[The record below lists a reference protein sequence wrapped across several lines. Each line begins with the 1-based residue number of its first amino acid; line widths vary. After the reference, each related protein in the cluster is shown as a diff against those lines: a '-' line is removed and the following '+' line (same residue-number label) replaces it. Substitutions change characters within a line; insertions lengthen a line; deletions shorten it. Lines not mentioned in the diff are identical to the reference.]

1 MEYMVNVE
9 DLQPGMY
16 VSRLDRPWLETPF
29 HFQGF
34 HIKDQDDI
42 REVQQI
48 CDFVFVES
56 TRTDE
61 AIDLPQIA
69 TGPAPQASNNS
80 RWRQRL
86 KKFTA
91 RRPPW
96 RRHSVSISEELPA
109 ARRLHNDS
117 SDLLRSALD
126 NARTGRSVDIKS
138 ARSAVKDLT
147 HSVMR
152 NPDAL
157 GWMSKLKQEHEYTYK
172 HSLSVCI
179 LSLVFGRHMSLPES
193 ELYEL
198 GLGAF
203 LHDIGKMRIPLEVL
217 DKPGALSEEEFTEMR
232 RHPEYGVE
240 IVSSSGGVSDTVRDI
255 ILSHHERMNG
265 SGYPQGIPA
274 ELIRPMTHMVAI
286 CDTYDAI
293 VSKRPYKKPV
303 TAVRAVEILNRERGN
318 LFDPWLVDQFIQ
330 CVGVYPVGTLVE
342 LSNDETGI
350 VVSANREARLHP
362 RVLILLNNEGQRL
375 ERPFVRDLAADQTDD
390 GHERFHITHALG
402 EEGRGLSTTDLEQY
416 MADS

>member
-1 MEYMVNVE
+1 MEYIVYVE

-16 VSRLDRPWLETPF
+16 VSRLDRPWLESPF
-29 HFQGF
+29 LFQGF
-34 HIKDQDDI
+34 TLRDADHIH
-42 REVQQI
+42 EVQQV
-48 CDFVFVES
+48 CEFVYVES
-56 TRTDE
+56 AHTDPG
-61 AIDLPQIA
+61 IDLPRIS
-69 TGPAPQASNNS
+69 TGAAPPASDNS

-96 RRHSVSISEELPA
+96 QRHSVSISEELPA
-109 ARRLHNDS
+109 ARRLHDDS
-117 SDLLRSALD
+117 SELMRTALD

-138 ARSAVKDLT
+138 ARAAVEDLT
-147 HSVMR
+147 QSVMR

-157 GWMSKLKQEHEYTYK
+157 GWMSKLKEEHEYTYK

-179 LSLVFGRHMSLPES
+179 LSLVFGRHMCLPEA
-193 ELYEL
+193 ELHQL

-203 LHDIGKMRIPLEVL
+203 LHDVGKMKIPLEVL
-217 DKPGALSEEEFTEMR
+217 DKPAALTAEELAEMK
-232 RHPEYGVE
+232 RHPEYGME
-240 IVSSSGGVSDTVRDI
+240 IVSDSGNVPDTVRDI

-265 SGYPQGIPA
+265 SGYPQGLTA

-303 TAVRAVEILNRERGN
+303 SAVRAVEILNRERGN

-342 LSNDETGI
+342 LNNGETGI

-362 RVLILLNNEGQRL
+362 RVLILLDKEGQRL
-375 ERPFVRDLAADQTDD
+375 ERPFVRDLAAERGEDD
-390 GHERFHITHALG
+390 RERFHIVHALG
-402 EEGRGLSTTDLEQY
+402 EEARGLNTGDLEQY
-416 MADS
+416 MAQA

>member
-29 HFQGF
+29 LFQGF
-34 HIKDQDDI
+34 TLRDQDHI
-42 REVQQI
+42 REVQQ
-48 CDFVFVES
+48 CCEFVYVES
-56 TRTDE
+56 TRTDS
-61 AIDLPQIA
+61 AVDLPRVS
-69 TGPAPQASNNS
+69 TGPAPPASDNS
-80 RWRQRL
+80 RWRERL
-86 KKFTA
+86 KRFTA

-109 ARRLHNDS
+109 ARRLHTDS
-117 SDLLRSALD
+117 SDLMRNVLD
-126 NARTGRSVDIKS
+126 NARSGRSIDIKS
-138 ARSAVKDLT
+138 ARAAVKDLT

-193 ELYEL
+193 ELHLL

-217 DKPGALSEEEFTEMR
+217 DKPAALTPEEFAEMR
-232 RHPEYGVE
+232 RHPEHGVE
-240 IVSSSGGVSDTVRDI
+240 IVSASGTVPDTVSDI
-255 ILSHHERMNG
+255 IRSHHERMDG
-265 SGYPQGIPA
+265 SGYPQGLSA

-293 VSKRPYKKPV
+293 VSRRPYKKPV
-303 TAVRAVEILNRERGN
+303 SAVRAVEILNRERGN

-342 LSNDETGI
+342 LNNAETGI

-362 RVLILLNNEGQRL
+362 RVLILLDNEGQRL
-375 ERPFVRDLAADQTDD
+375 ERPFVRDLATDRTED
-390 GHERFHITHALG
+390 DHERFHITHALG
-402 EEGRGLSTTDLEQY
+402 EEARGLNTGDLEQY
-416 MADS
+416 MAET